1 MSLRHDER
9 IGGQGMNVYYF
20 IQKNKNDGK
29 IVHLIKRKLDK
40 TRDEVVDLIKKQN
53 DSSDYNIKTELVED
67 EKMIE
72 LFYYAKK
79 METDSD
85 LDDVL
90 DHLRDIE
97 YMIERFIDNKK

>member
-1 MSLRHDER
+1 
-9 IGGQGMNVYYF
+9 MNTYYF
-20 IQKNKNDGK
+20 IQRNKSDGQ

-40 TRDEVVDLIKKQN
+40 NRGEVIDLIKKQN

-79 METDSD
+79 METNSD

-90 DHLRDIE
+90 DSLRDIE
-97 YMIERFIDNKK
+97 SMIERFIDNKK